1 MNMKKL
7 MFFLVLLCVAVSS
20 VQAQDVYQW
29 FGTDPPR
36 TGPPTTDWTQGYAWY
51 CEIGPTQGTYGVVPD
66 AYAKVKLNNV
76 LWGDTWEQWSPVV
89 GGENGPQAISIGDV
103 FMVDAGWLTPEYLTV
118 GADGS
123 LLVQGATDAP
133 GDGQINICHALGG
146 TAKLIMDGGSCY
158 VDGAVHVGWGGTGS
172 LLINSGS
179 LSVMSF
185 DIGGA
190 GGTGNIDI
198 REGEFRVDGFL
209 VGPITAL
216 VDDGLITGYG
226 GAGEVIV
233 AFDGVA
239 GETVVTAEIPEPI
252 TLSLLSLGALL
263 LRKRS

>member
-158 VDGAVHVGWGGTGS
+158 VDGPVHVGWGGTGQ
-172 LLINSGS
+172 LILDGGV
-179 LSVMSF
+179 LDIAAI
-185 DIGGA
+185 DIGGGGGA
-190 GGTGNIDI
+190 GSIAITGGMLKI
-198 REGEFRVDGFL
+198 RDLVVDQMQQY
-209 VGPITAL
+209 
-216 VDDGLITGYG
+216 VDDGLMTGYG
-226 GAGEVIV
+226 SADNVRID
-233 AFDGVA
+233 FDG
-239 GETVVTAEIPEPI
+239 EYTIVTAVPEPI